1 MLVKRPGQFVCIFT
15 IIEFLS
21 NQALNEQNK
30 WKTEI
35 FMFTTWNQR
44 LEFIKQSLDSP
55 IQFSEVF
62 LTNELR
68 CAHNHH
74 QTRIKFH
81 THPLVLGEEKFIK
94 NLLR

>member
-1 MLVKRPGQFVCIFT
+1 LFIYLP
-15 IIEFLS
+15 ELSFLS

-30 WKTEI
+30 WKTKI
-35 FMFTTWNQR
+35 FMFATWNQS
-44 LEFIKQSLDSP
+44 LEFIKPSLNSP
-55 IQFSEVF
+55 IQFSEVY

-68 CAHNHH
+68 WAHNHH

-81 THPLVLGEEKFIK
+81 THRLVLGGENFIK